1 MGMDMSI
8 LLGVDTGGTYTDA
21 VLIKDEETVIA
32 SAKALTTRD
41 DLAVGVGN
49 AVQTVLSQSGITPSD
64 IVMTSLSTTL
74 ATNALVEGKGGK
86 VCLVFI
92 GFSPKDIARQG
103 LDDALKGDPVI
114 ILNGGH
120 DHTGSEVSPLE
131 TDALIAELD
140 KLDGVSGFAVAGQFA
155 TRNAAHE
162 NAVRDIIREKTAV
175 PVSCSHELSAKL
187 GGPKRAM
194 TAVLNARLIG
204 MIDHLI
210 GATEGY
216 FKHIGINAQMMV
228 VRGDGA
234 LISADQAREKPIE
247 TILSGPAASIV
258 GARWLTDE
266 TDAMVSDIGGTTTDV
281 AILRN
286 GRPMID
292 PDGAMVG
299 GLRTMVEAVAMR
311 TFGLGGDSQVHLS
324 REGLSGDITLG
335 PRRVMPVSLLAM
347 THKEMVHNALDS
359 ALGDER
365 GQEFAAQFLV
375 PMAQN
380 ALGLSE
386 RDQVVFDRISA
397 GALPMAAAVKT
408 RIDLGSIERLLER
421 GLVMQAGIT
430 PSDASHVLG
439 RVDVWDQSAAGKAL
453 SVFGRMRTGAGEML
467 ADDPHVLALLI
478 INQLTE
484 QTAEVLLET
493 AFGDEDIDGNPRD
506 LARHALVKSGMEHHR
521 GVVSLD
527 VGLNLPIVGL
537 GASAQ
542 AYYGA
547 VGERLNARTVLPE
560 HGGVANAIGAV
571 VGQITMRET
580 GLIEGVGDGAWRVFM
595 DDGPVNYSE
604 QDAAYQAL
612 RDVLGAQVTKQAQQ
626 AGAADIRLRF
636 EEDVQEATIE
646 GRTVFVKGSVLA
658 IASGRPRIAE

>member
-1 MGMDMSI
+1 MSI

-21 VLIKDEETVIA
+21 VLIKDETTVVA
-32 SAKALTTRD
+32 SAKSLTTRH

-49 AVQTVLSQSGITPSD
+49 AVEAVLEQSGVVPSD

-92 GFSPKDIARQG
+92 GFSTKDIARQG
-103 LDDALKGDPVI
+103 LDEALKGDPVI
-114 ILNGGH
+114 VLDGGH
-120 DHTGSEVSPLE
+120 DHTGSEASPL
-131 TDALIAELD
+131 DIGALKAALDEL
-140 KLDGVSGFAVAGQFA
+140 GAVSGFAVAGQFA

-162 NAVRDIIREKTAV
+162 NMVREIIREKTGV

-210 GATEGY
+210 GATEEY
-216 FKHIGINAQMMV
+216 FTRIGIDAQMMV

-266 TDAMVSDIGGTTTDV
+266 TDALVSDIGGTTTDV
-281 AILRN
+281 AILRG

-324 REGLSGDITLG
+324 REGLAGEISLG
-335 PRRVMPVSLLAM
+335 PRRVMPVSLLAT
-347 THKEMVHNALDS
+347 THAEMVHNALDS

-365 GQEFAAQFLV
+365 GQEFAGQFLV
-375 PMAQN
+375 PMSDTAD
-380 ALGLSE
+380 GLST
-386 RDQVVFDRISA
+386 RDQVVFDRIAS

-408 RIDLGSIERLLER
+408 RIDLGAIDRLLER
-421 GLVMQAGIT
+421 GLVMQAGVT

-439 RVDVWDQSAAGKAL
+439 RVDAWDQSAAEKAL
-453 SVFGRMRTGAGEML
+453 AVFGRMRTGAGDKL
-467 ADDPHVLALLI
+467 SDDPYVLAEQI
-478 INQLTE
+478 VDQLTE

-493 AFGDEDIDGNPRD
+493 AFGEEGFDGRARD
-506 LARHALVKSGMEHHR
+506 LARHLLVKKGMSHHR
-521 GVVSLD
+521 GIVSLD
-527 VGLNLPIVGL
+527 AGLNLPVVGL
-537 GASAQ
+537 GASAH

-547 VGERLNARTVLPE
+547 VGERVNTQMVLPK

-571 VGQITMRET
+571 VGQITMREL
-580 GLIEGVGDGAWRVFM
+580 GLIEGAGDGTWRVFG
-595 DDGPVNYSE
+595 DDGPTDYNDQEV
-604 QDAAYQAL
+604 AYQAL
-612 RDVLGAQVTKQAQQ
+612 RDTLGAQVQQAAHM
-626 AGAADIRLRF
+626 AGAAEIRIRF
-636 EEDVQEATIE
+636 EEDVQEAVIE

-658 IASGRPRIAE
+658 IASGRPRIADR

>member
-1 MGMDMSI
+1 MSI

-21 VLIKDEETVIA
+21 VLIKDETTVVA
-32 SAKALTTRD
+32 SAKSLTTRH

-49 AVQTVLSQSGITPSD
+49 AVEAVLEQSGVVPSD

-92 GFSPKDIARQG
+92 GFSTKDIARQG
-103 LDDALKGDPVI
+103 LDEALKGDPVI
-114 ILNGGH
+114 VLDGGH
-120 DHTGSEVSPLE
+120 DHTGSEASPL
-131 TDALIAELD
+131 DIGALKAALDEL
-140 KLDGVSGFAVAGQFA
+140 GAVSGFAVAGQFA

-162 NAVRDIIREKTAV
+162 NMVREIIREKTGV

-210 GATEGY
+210 GATEEY
-216 FKHIGINAQMMV
+216 FTRIGIDAQMMV

-266 TDAMVSDIGGTTTDV
+266 TDALVSDIGGTTTDV
-281 AILRN
+281 AILRG

-324 REGLSGDITLG
+324 REGLAGEISLG
-335 PRRVMPVSLLAM
+335 PRRVMPVSLLAT
-347 THKEMVHNALDS
+347 THAEMVHNALDS

-365 GQEFAAQFLV
+365 GQEFAGQFLV
-375 PMAQN
+375 PMSDTAD
-380 ALGLSE
+380 GLST
-386 RDQVVFDRISA
+386 RDQVVFDRIAS

-408 RIDLGSIERLLER
+408 RIDLGAIDRLLER
-421 GLVMQAGIT
+421 GLVMQAGVT
-430 PSDASHVLG
+430 PADASHVLG
-439 RVDVWDQSAAGKAL
+439 RVDAWDQSAAEKAL
-453 SVFGRMRTGAGEML
+453 AVFGRMRTGAGDKL
-467 ADDPHVLALLI
+467 SDDQHVLAEQI
-478 INQLTE
+478 VDQLTE

-493 AFGDEDIDGNPRD
+493 AFGEEGFDGRARD
-506 LARHALVKSGMEHHR
+506 LARHLLVKKGMSHHR
-521 GVVSLD
+521 GIVSLD
-527 VGLNLPIVGL
+527 AGLNLPVVGL
-537 GASAQ
+537 GASAH

-547 VGERLNARTVLPE
+547 VGERVNTQMVLPK

-571 VGQITMRET
+571 VGQITMREL
-580 GLIEGVGDGAWRVFM
+580 GLIEGAGDGTWRVFG
-595 DDGPVNYSE
+595 DDGPTDYNDQEV
-604 QDAAYQAL
+604 AYQAL
-612 RDVLGAQVTKQAQQ
+612 RDTLGAQVQQAAHM
-626 AGAADIRLRF
+626 AGAAEIRIRF
-636 EEDVQEATIE
+636 EEDVQEAVIE

-658 IASGRPRIAE
+658 IASGRPRIADR

>member
-21 VLIKDEETVIA
+21 VLIKDEKTVIA
-32 SAKALTTRD
+32 SAKALTTRH

-49 AVQTVLSQSGITPSD
+49 AVEAVLRESGIAASE
-64 IVMTSLSTTL
+64 IIMTSLSTTL

-103 LDDALKGDPVI
+103 LDEALKGDPVI
-114 ILNGGH
+114 VLNGGH
-120 DHTGSEVSPLE
+120 DHTGNEVSPLE
-131 TDALIAELD
+131 MDILIAALDELD
-140 KLDGVSGFAVAGQFA
+140 AVSGFAVAGQFA

-162 NAVRDIIREKTAV
+162 NTVRDIIREKTGV

-210 GATEGY
+210 GATEDY
-216 FKHIGINAQMMV
+216 FKRIGIDAQMMV

-234 LISADQAREKPIE
+234 LISAVQAREKPIE
-247 TILSGPAASIV
+247 TILSGPAASIM

-266 TDAMVSDIGGTTTDV
+266 TDALVSDIGGTTTDV
-281 AILRN
+281 AILRG

-324 REGLSGDITLG
+324 REGLSGDISLG

-365 GQEFAAQFLV
+365 AQEFAGQFLL
-375 PMAQN
+375 PMAQTSM
-380 ALGLSE
+380 GLSE
-386 RDQVVFDRISA
+386 RDQVVFDRIA
-397 GALPMAAAVKT
+397 MGALPMSAAVKT
-408 RIDLGSIERLLER
+408 RIDLGAIERLLER
-421 GLVMQAGIT
+421 GLVMRAGIT

-439 RVDVWDQSAAGKAL
+439 RIDVWDASAARKAL
-453 SVFGRMRTGAGEML
+453 SIFGRMRTGAGEML
-467 ADDPHVLALLI
+467 AADPDVLASMIIDQLI
-478 INQLTE
+478 E

-493 AFGDEDIDGNPRD
+493 ALGEDDIDGRARD
-506 LARHALVKSGMEHHR
+506 LARHVLMKSGLNHHR

-527 VGLNLPIVGL
+527 AGLNLPVIGL
-537 GASAQ
+537 GASAH

-547 VGERLNARTVLPE
+547 VGDRLTTTMVLPE

-571 VGQITMRET
+571 VGQVTMREM
-580 GLIEGVGDGAWRVFM
+580 GKVEGAGDGAWRVFL
-595 DDGPVNYSE
+595 DAGP
-604 QDAAYQAL
+604 AIFKT
-612 RDVLGAQVTKQAQQ
+612 QVEAFDT
-626 AGAADIRLRF
+626 LRF
-636 EEDVQEATIE
+636 ELMTKVENAARAAGAQDILVVYEEDMQEAMIE
-646 GRTVFVKGSVLA
+646 GRKVFIEGSILA
-658 IASGRPRIAE
+658 TASGRPRIT

>member
-1 MGMDMSI
+1 MSI

-21 VLIKDEETVIA
+21 VLIKDETTVVA
-32 SAKALTTRD
+32 SAKSLTTRH

-49 AVQTVLSQSGITPSD
+49 AVEAVLEQSGVVPSD

-92 GFSPKDIARQG
+92 GFSTKDIARQG
-103 LDDALKGDPVI
+103 LDEALKGDPVI
-114 ILNGGH
+114 VLDGGH
-120 DHTGSEVSPLE
+120 DHTGSEASPL
-131 TDALIAELD
+131 DIGALKAALDEL
-140 KLDGVSGFAVAGQFA
+140 GAVSGFAVAGQFA

-162 NAVRDIIREKTAV
+162 NMVREIIREKTGV

-210 GATEGY
+210 GATEEY
-216 FKHIGINAQMMV
+216 FTRIGIDAQMMV

-266 TDAMVSDIGGTTTDV
+266 TDALVSDIGGTTTDV
-281 AILRN
+281 AILRG

-324 REGLSGDITLG
+324 REGLAGEISLG
-335 PRRVMPVSLLAM
+335 PRRVMPVSLLAT
-347 THKEMVHNALDS
+347 THAEMVHNALDS

-365 GQEFAAQFLV
+365 GQEFAGQFLV
-375 PMAQN
+375 PMSDTAD
-380 ALGLSE
+380 GLST
-386 RDQVVFDRISA
+386 RDQVVFDRIAS

-408 RIDLGSIERLLER
+408 RIDLGAIDRLLER
-421 GLVMQAGIT
+421 GLVMQAGVT

-439 RVDVWDQSAAGKAL
+439 RVDAWDQSAAEKAL
-453 SVFGRMRTGAGEML
+453 AVFGRMRTGAGDKL
-467 ADDPHVLALLI
+467 SDDPHVLAEQI
-478 INQLTE
+478 VDQLTE

-493 AFGDEDIDGNPRD
+493 AFGEEGFDGRARD
-506 LARHALVKSGMEHHR
+506 LARHLLVKKGMSHHR
-521 GVVSLD
+521 GIVSLD
-527 VGLNLPIVGL
+527 AGLNLPVVGL
-537 GASAQ
+537 GASAH

-547 VGERLNARTVLPE
+547 VGERVNTQMVLPK

-571 VGQITMRET
+571 VGQITMREL
-580 GLIEGVGDGAWRVFM
+580 GLIEGAGDGTWRVFG
-595 DDGPVNYSE
+595 DDGPTDYNDQEV
-604 QDAAYQAL
+604 AYQAL
-612 RDVLGAQVTKQAQQ
+612 RDTLGAQVQQAAHM
-626 AGAADIRLRF
+626 AGAAEIRIRF
-636 EEDVQEATIE
+636 EEDVQEAVIE

-658 IASGRPRIAE
+658 IASGRPRIADR

>member
-1 MGMDMSI
+1 MSI

-21 VLIKDEETVIA
+21 VLIKDETTILA
-32 SAKALTTRD
+32 SAKSLTTRS

-49 AVQTVLSQSGITPSD
+49 AVQSVLNDSGVAPSD

-92 GFSPKDIARQG
+92 GFSEKDVTRQG
-103 LDDALKGDPVI
+103 LDAALKGDPLI
-114 ILNGGH
+114 IIAGGH
-120 DHTGSEVSPLE
+120 DHSGNEVTSLE
-131 TDALIAELD
+131 EQALRDQLKVLE
-140 KLDGVSGFAVAGQFA
+140 GVSGFAIAAQFS
-155 TRNAAHE
+155 TRNASHE
-162 NAVRDIIREKTAV
+162 IRVRDIVRDVTSA
-175 PVSCSHELSAKL
+175 PVTCSHELSAKL

-204 MIDHLI
+204 MIDHLV
-210 GATEGY
+210 GATETH
-216 FKHIGINAQMMV
+216 FKTIGITCPMMV

-266 TDAMVSDIGGTTTDV
+266 TDALVSDIGGTTTDV

-299 GLRTMVEAVAMR
+299 GLRTMVEAVSMR

-324 REGLSGDITLG
+324 REGLAGEISLG
-335 PRRVMPVSLLAM
+335 PRRVMPVSLLAT
-347 THKEMVHNALDS
+347 THRDMVHDALDS

-365 GQEFAAQFLV
+365 GQEFAGQFLV
-375 PMAQN
+375 PMVEN
-380 ALGLSE
+380 STGLSA
-386 RDQVVFDRISA
+386 RDQAVFDRIVT
-397 GALPMAAAVKT
+397 GALPMAMAVKT
-408 RIDLGSIERLLER
+408 RIDLGAIERLVEA

-439 RVDVWDQSAAGKAL
+439 RVDVWDRSAAYKAL

-467 ADDPHVLALLI
+467 SDDPDDLARRI
-478 INQLTE
+478 IDQLTE
-484 QTAEVLLET
+484 QTAEVLLEA
-493 AFGDEDIDGNPRD
+493 AFSDERFDGRARD
-506 LARHALVKSGMEHHR
+506 LARHILVKKGMSHHR

-527 VGLNLPIVGL
+527 VGLNLPVVGL
-537 GASAQ
+537 GASAH
-542 AYYGA
+542 AYYDA
-547 VGERLNARTVLPE
+547 VGDRVNAQMILPL

-571 VGQITMRET
+571 VGQITMREL
-580 GLIEGVGDGAWRVFM
+580 GLIEGAGDGAWRVFGE
-595 DDGPVNYSE
+595 DGPVVYNDQE
-604 QDAAYQAL
+604 EAYQTLRNAL
-612 RDVLGAQVTKQAQQ
+612 GSQAIIAAKQ
-626 AGAADIRLRF
+626 AGAADIQVRF

-646 GRTVFVKGSVLA
+646 GRSVFVKGSVLA
-658 IASGRPRIAE
+658 IASGRPRITV

>member
-1 MGMDMSI
+1 MSI

-21 VLIKDEETVIA
+21 VLIKDETTVVA
-32 SAKALTTRD
+32 SAKSLTTRH

-49 AVQTVLSQSGITPSD
+49 AVEAVLEQSGVVPSD

-92 GFSPKDIARQG
+92 GFSTKDIARQG
-103 LDDALKGDPVI
+103 LDEALKGDPVI
-114 ILNGGH
+114 VLDGGH
-120 DHTGSEVSPLE
+120 DHTGSEASPL
-131 TDALIAELD
+131 DIGALKAALDEL
-140 KLDGVSGFAVAGQFA
+140 GAVSGFAVAGQFA

-162 NAVRDIIREKTAV
+162 NMVREIIREKTGV

-210 GATEGY
+210 GATEEY
-216 FKHIGINAQMMV
+216 FTRIGIDAQMMV

-266 TDAMVSDIGGTTTDV
+266 TDALVSDIGGTTTDV
-281 AILRN
+281 AILRG

-324 REGLSGDITLG
+324 REGLAGEISLG
-335 PRRVMPVSLLAM
+335 PRRVMPVSLLAT
-347 THKEMVHNALDS
+347 THAEMVHNALDS

-365 GQEFAAQFLV
+365 GQEFAGQFLV
-375 PMAQN
+375 PMSDTAD
-380 ALGLSE
+380 GLST
-386 RDQVVFDRISA
+386 RDQVVFDRIAS

-408 RIDLGSIERLLER
+408 RIDLGAIDRLLER
-421 GLVMQAGIT
+421 GLVMQAGVT

-439 RVDVWDQSAAGKAL
+439 RVDAWDQSAAEKAL
-453 SVFGRMRTGAGEML
+453 AVFGRMRTGAGDKL
-467 ADDPHVLALLI
+467 SDDPHVLAEQI
-478 INQLTE
+478 VDQLTE

-493 AFGDEDIDGNPRD
+493 AFGEEGFDGRARD
-506 LARHALVKSGMEHHR
+506 LARHLLVKKGMSHHR

-527 VGLNLPIVGL
+527 AGLNLPVVGL

-547 VGERLNARTVLPE
+547 VGERVNTQMVLPK

-571 VGQITMRET
+571 VGQITMREL
-580 GLIEGVGDGAWRVFM
+580 GLIEGAGDGTWRVFG
-595 DDGPVNYSE
+595 DDGPTDYNDQEV
-604 QDAAYQAL
+604 AYQAL
-612 RDVLGAQVTKQAQQ
+612 RDTLGAQVQQAAHM
-626 AGAADIRLRF
+626 AGAAEIRIRF
-636 EEDVQEATIE
+636 EEDVQEAVIE

-658 IASGRPRIAE
+658 IASGRPRIADR

>member
-1 MGMDMSI
+1 MSI

-21 VLIKDEETVIA
+21 VLIKDETTILA
-32 SAKALTTRD
+32 SAKSLTTRN

-49 AVQTVLSQSGITPSD
+49 AVQSVLNDSGVAPSD

-92 GFSPKDIARQG
+92 GFSEKDVTRQG
-103 LDDALKGDPVI
+103 LDAALKGDPLI
-114 ILNGGH
+114 IIAGGH
-120 DHTGSEVSPLE
+120 DHSGNEVTSLE
-131 TDALIAELD
+131 EQALRDQLKVLE
-140 KLDGVSGFAVAGQFA
+140 GVSGFAIAAQFS
-155 TRNAAHE
+155 TRNASHE
-162 NAVRDIIREKTAV
+162 IRVRDIVRDVTSA
-175 PVSCSHELSAKL
+175 PVTCSHELSAKL

-204 MIDHLI
+204 MIDHLV
-210 GATEGY
+210 GATETH
-216 FKHIGINAQMMV
+216 FKTIGITCPMMV

-266 TDAMVSDIGGTTTDV
+266 TDALVSDIGGTTTDV

-299 GLRTMVEAVAMR
+299 GLRTMVEAVSMR

-324 REGLSGDITLG
+324 REGLAGEISLG
-335 PRRVMPVSLLAM
+335 PRRVMPVSLLAT
-347 THKEMVHNALDS
+347 THRDMVHDALDS

-365 GQEFAAQFLV
+365 GQEFAGQFLV
-375 PMAQN
+375 PMVEN
-380 ALGLSE
+380 STGLSA
-386 RDQVVFDRISA
+386 RDQAVFDRIVT
-397 GALPMAAAVKT
+397 GALPMAMAVKT
-408 RIDLGSIERLLER
+408 RIDLGAIERLVEA

-439 RVDVWDQSAAGKAL
+439 RVDVWDRPAAYKAL

-467 ADDPHVLALLI
+467 SDDPDDLAGRI
-478 INQLTE
+478 IDQLTE
-484 QTAEVLLET
+484 QTAEVLLEA
-493 AFGDEDIDGNPRD
+493 AFSDEGFDGRARD
-506 LARHALVKSGMEHHR
+506 LARHILVKKGMSHHR

-527 VGLNLPIVGL
+527 VGLNLPVVGL
-537 GASAQ
+537 GASAH
-542 AYYGA
+542 AYYDA
-547 VGERLNARTVLPE
+547 VGDRVNAQMILPQ

-571 VGQITMRET
+571 VGQITMREL
-580 GLIEGVGDGAWRVFM
+580 GLIEGAGDGAWRVFG
-595 DDGPVNYSE
+595 DDGPVVYNDQE
-604 QDAAYQAL
+604 EAYQTLRNAL
-612 RDVLGAQVTKQAQQ
+612 GSQAIIAAKQ
-626 AGAADIRLRF
+626 AGAADIQVRF

-646 GRTVFVKGSVLA
+646 GRSVFVKGSVLA
-658 IASGRPRIAE
+658 IASGRPRITV

>member
-1 MGMDMSI
+1 MSI

-21 VLIKDEETVIA
+21 VLIKDETTVIA
-32 SAKALTTRD
+32 SAKALTTRH
-41 DLAVGVGN
+41 DLAIGVGN
-49 AVQTVLSQSGITPSD
+49 AVQAVLTQSGVAPSS

-92 GFSPKDIARQG
+92 GFSEKDIARQG

-114 ILNGGH
+114 ILQGGH
-120 DHTGSEVSPLE
+120 DHTGSEAAVLDI
-131 TDALIAELD
+131 DALNAELD
-140 KLDGVSGFAVAGQFA
+140 GLDAVSGFAVAGQFA

-162 NAVRDIIREKTAV
+162 NIVRDIIREKTGV

-210 GATEGY
+210 GATEDY
-216 FKHIGINAQMMV
+216 FKRIGISAQMMV

-266 TDAMVSDIGGTTTDV
+266 TDAIVSDIGGTTTDV
-281 AILRN
+281 AILRG

-324 REGLSGDITLG
+324 RDGLSGDISLG
-335 PRRVMPVSLLAM
+335 PRRVMPVSLLAVD
-347 THKEMVHNALDS
+347 HGEMVHNALDS

-365 GQEFAAQFLV
+365 RQEFAGQFLV
-375 PMAQN
+375 PMAET
-380 ALGLSE
+380 ALGLSA
-386 RDQVVFDRISA
+386 RDQIVFDRIA
-397 GALPMAAAVKT
+397 VGALPMADAIKT
-408 RIDLGSIERLLER
+408 RIDLGAIDRLLER
-421 GLVMQAGIT
+421 GLIMQAGIT

-439 RVDVWDQSAAGKAL
+439 RVDAWDGSAAEKAL
-453 SVFGRMRTGAGEML
+453 IVFGRMRTGSGEML
-467 ADDPHVLALLI
+467 FSDPQVLAVKI
-478 INQLTE
+478 VNQLTE

-493 AFGDEDIDGNPRD
+493 AFGEEDIEGRARD
-506 LARHALVKSGMEHHR
+506 LARHVLVKTGLSHHR
-521 GVVSLD
+521 GIVSLD
-527 VGLNLPIVGL
+527 AGLNLPVVGL
-537 GASAQ
+537 GASAH

-547 VGERLNARTVLPE
+547 VGERLTARMVLPE
-560 HGGVANAIGAV
+560 HGDVANAIGAV
-571 VGQITMRET
+571 VGQITMREL
-580 GLIEGVGDGAWRVFM
+580 GLIEGAGDGAWRVFT
-595 DDGPVNYSE
+595 DDGPMNYGS
-604 QDAAYQAL
+604 QQTAYQAL
-612 RDVLGAQVTKQAQQ
+612 RDTLGARVTQLAQD

-646 GRTVFVKGSVLA
+646 GRKVFVKGSVLA
-658 IASGRPRIAE
+658 IASGRPGIAER

>member
-1 MGMDMSI
+1 MAI

-21 VLIKDEETVIA
+21 VLIKDETSVIA
-32 SAKALTTRD
+32 SAKALTTRH

-49 AVQTVLSQSGITPSD
+49 AVQAVLEQSGVAPSD

-92 GFSPKDIARQG
+92 GFSEKDIARQG
-103 LDDALKGDPVI
+103 LDAALKGDPVI
-114 ILNGGH
+114 VLSGGH
-120 DHTGSEVSPLE
+120 DHTGSEAAQLDIDTLNTVLKDL
-131 TDALIAELD
+131 DA
-140 KLDGVSGFAVAGQFA
+140 VSGFAVAGQFA

-162 NAVRDIIREKTAV
+162 VAVRDIIRAKTGV

-210 GATEGY
+210 GATEDY
-216 FKHIGINAQMMV
+216 FTRIGISAQMMV

-266 TDAMVSDIGGTTTDV
+266 TDAIISDIGGTTTDV
-281 AILRN
+281 AILRG

-335 PRRVMPVSLLAM
+335 PRRVMPISLLAVD
-347 THKEMVHNALDS
+347 HSKIVHDALDS

-365 GQEFAAQFLV
+365 GQEFAGQFLV
-375 PMAQN
+375 PMAKI
-380 ALGLSE
+380 AVGLST
-386 RDQVVFDRISA
+386 RDQVVFDRI
-397 GALPMAAAVKT
+397 ALQAIPMADAVKT
-408 RIDLGSIERLLER
+408 RIDLGAIDRLLER

-439 RVDVWDQSAAGKAL
+439 RVDEWDGEAAQKAL
-453 SVFGRMRTGAGEML
+453 TIFGRMRTGSGEML
-467 ADDPHVLALLI
+467 SADPYELAQSI
-478 INQLTE
+478 VDQLTE
-484 QTAEVLLET
+484 QTSEVLLET
-493 AFGDEDIDGNPRD
+493 AFSEEDIEGRARD
-506 LARHALVKSGMEHHR
+506 LARHVLVKTGLSHHR
-521 GVVSLD
+521 GIVSLD
-527 VGLNLPIVGL
+527 AGLNLPVVGL
-537 GASAQ
+537 GASAH

-547 VGERLNARTVLPE
+547 VGERLTARMVLPE

-571 VGQITMRET
+571 VGQITMREL
-580 GLIEGVGDGAWRVFM
+580 GLIEGAGDGAWRVFT
-595 DDGPVNYSE
+595 DDGPVNYNG

-612 RDVLGAQVTKQAQQ
+612 RDALGARVTQAAQN

-646 GRTVFVKGSVLA
+646 GRKVFVKGSVLA
-658 IASGRPRIAE
+658 IASGRPGIADR

>member
-1 MGMDMSI
+1 MSI

-21 VLIKDEETVIA
+21 VLIKDETKILA
-32 SAKALTTRD
+32 SAKALTTRG

-49 AVQTVLSQSGITPSD
+49 AVQAVLNDSGALPSD

-86 VCLVFI
+86 VCLIFI
-92 GFSPKDIARQG
+92 GFSEKDVTRQG
-103 LDDALKGDPVI
+103 LGIALKGDPLI
-114 ILNGGH
+114 ILDGGH
-120 DHTGSEVSPLE
+120 DHTGSEVRSLDEQALRRQLKGLE
-131 TDALIAELD
+131 
-140 KLDGVSGFAVAGQFA
+140 GVSGFAIASQFS
-155 TRNAAHE
+155 TRNVSHE
-162 NAVRDIIREKTAV
+162 VRVREIVRELTGA

-210 GATEGY
+210 GATE
-216 FKHIGINAQMMV
+216 KHFQTIGITCPMMV

-234 LISADQAREKPIE
+234 LISANQAREKPIE

-266 TDAMVSDIGGTTTDV
+266 TDALVSDIGGTTTDV
-281 AILRN
+281 AILRD

-292 PDGAMVG
+292 PEGAMVG

-324 REGLSGDITLG
+324 REGLSGDISLG
-335 PRRVMPVSLLAM
+335 PRRVMPISLLAM
-347 THKEMVHNALDS
+347 THGNMVHDALDS
-359 ALGDER
+359 TLGDER
-365 GQEFAAQFLV
+365 GQEFGGQFLV
-375 PMAQN
+375 PMADR
-380 ALGLSE
+380 ATGLSA
-386 RDQVVFDRISA
+386 RDQIVFDRIAA
-397 GALPMAAAVKT
+397 GALPMASAVKT
-408 RIDLGSIERLLER
+408 RIDLGAIERLIES

-439 RVDVWDQSAAGKAL
+439 GVDVWDQSAARKAL

-467 ADDPHVLALLI
+467 ADDPEDLAQRI

-493 AFGDEDIDGNPRD
+493 AFDEEGFDGRARD
-506 LARHALVKSGMEHHR
+506 LARHVLVKKGMSHHR
-521 GVVSLD
+521 GTVSLD
-527 VGLNLPIVGL
+527 VGLNLPVVGL
-537 GASAQ
+537 GASAH

-547 VGERLNARTVLPE
+547 VGERVNATMVLPE

-571 VGQITMRET
+571 VGQITMREL
-580 GLIEGVGDGAWRVFM
+580 GLIEGAGDGAWRVFGEN
-595 DDGPVNYSE
+595 GPVTYNS
-604 QDAAYQAL
+604 QDEAYEIA
-612 RDVLGAQVTKQAQQ
+612 RNTLGAQVTQAATQ
-626 AGAADIRLRF
+626 AGAADIQLRF
-636 EEDVQEATIE
+636 EEDVQEAIIE

-658 IASGRPRIAE
+658 IASGRPRITA

>member
-1 MGMDMSI
+1 MSI

-21 VLIKDEETVIA
+21 VLIKDETDVIA
-32 SAKALTTRD
+32 SAKALTTRH

-49 AVQTVLSQSGITPSD
+49 AVQAVLTQSGVSPSD

-86 VCLVFI
+86 VCLVFV

-114 ILNGGH
+114 VLDGGH
-120 DHTGSEVSPLE
+120 DHTGTEVSPLDTNALKVALDELE
-131 TDALIAELD
+131 T
-140 KLDGVSGFAVAGQFA
+140 VTGFAVASQFA

-162 NAVRDIIREKTAV
+162 NVVRDIIRERTGA

-210 GATEGY
+210 GATEDY
-216 FKHIGINAQMMV
+216 FKRIGISAQMMV

-234 LISADQAREKPIE
+234 LINADQAREKPIE

-258 GARWLTDE
+258 GARWLTNE
-266 TDAMVSDIGGTTTDV
+266 TDALVSDIGGTTTDV
-281 AILRN
+281 AILRG

-324 REGLSGDITLG
+324 REGLSGEISLG
-335 PRRVMPVSLLAM
+335 PRRVMPVSLLAT
-347 THKEMVHNALDS
+347 THGEMVHNALDS

-365 GQEFAAQFLV
+365 GQEFAGQFLV
-375 PMAQN
+375 PMTDIAH
-380 ALGLSE
+380 GLSV
-386 RDQVVFDRISA
+386 RDQVVFDRIA
-397 GALPMAAAVKT
+397 LGALPMATAVKT
-408 RIDLGSIERLLER
+408 RIDLGAIDRLLER
-421 GLVMQAGIT
+421 GLVMQAGVT
-430 PSDASHVLG
+430 PSDASHVLD
-439 RVDVWDQSAAGKAL
+439 RVDAWDRSAAEKAL
-453 SVFGRMRTGAGEML
+453 TVFGRMRTGAGEKL
-467 ADDPHVLALLI
+467 SDDPHKLALQI
-478 INQLTE
+478 VDQLTE

-493 AFGDEDIDGNPRD
+493 AFAEEGFDGHARD
-506 LARHALVKSGMEHHR
+506 LARHVLVKKGMSHHR
-521 GVVSLD
+521 DVVSLD
-527 VGLNLPIVGL
+527 AGLNLPVVGL
-537 GASAQ
+537 GASAK

-547 VGERLNARTVLPE
+547 VGERVNARMVLPE

-571 VGQITMRET
+571 VGQITMREL
-580 GLIEGVGDGAWRVFM
+580 GSIEGAGDGVWRVFT
-595 DDGPVNYSE
+595 DDGPVNYNDQE
-604 QDAAYQAL
+604 VAYQAL
-612 RDVLGAQVTKQAQQ
+612 RDTLGSQVKQAAQT
-626 AGAADIRLRF
+626 AGAVDIRLHF

-658 IASGRPRIAE
+658 VASGRPRIAEL